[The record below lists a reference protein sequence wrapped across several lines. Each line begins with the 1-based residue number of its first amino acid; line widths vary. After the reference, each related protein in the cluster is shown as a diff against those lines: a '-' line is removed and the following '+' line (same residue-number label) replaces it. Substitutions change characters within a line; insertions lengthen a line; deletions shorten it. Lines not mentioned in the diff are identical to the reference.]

1 MAERAN
7 GILLD
12 TSVVVAHLRGL
23 INLKDLTAPGEP
35 LFLPLVV
42 VGELYKGAL
51 KSNHPERNRLKIE
64 EFLRV
69 AEIGGVFRSSVLMQ
83 AGTSARKKLCAYI
96 GRWGLSLSQ
105 VRRCW
110 ISMPPFV
117 PIGQR
122 VSRRMEKA
130 LRSLS

>member
-35 LFLPLVV
+35 LFLPLVA

-96 GRWGLSLSQ
+96 GR
-105 VRRCW
+105 
-110 ISMPPFV
+110 
-117 PIGQR
+117 
-122 VSRRMEKA
+122 
-130 LRSLS
+130 

>member
-1 MAERAN
+1 MPERAN

-23 INLKDLTAPGEP
+23 INLQDLTAPGEP
-35 LFLPLVV
+35 LFLPLVA

-69 AEIGGVFRSSVLMQ
+69 AAILYLDLATAEAYARVADSLEAR
-83 AGTSARKKLCAYI
+83 GTPI
-96 GRWGLSLSQ
+96 PTNDI
-105 VRRCW
+105 W
-110 ISMPPFV
+110 ISAVAIECDLPLATRDDHF
-117 PIGQR
+117 QR
-122 VSRRMEKA
+122 VDGLLL
-130 LRSLS
+130 LRW

>member
-35 LFLPLVV
+35 LFLPLVA

-51 KSNHPERNRLKIE
+51 KSNHPERNRLKID

-69 AEIGGVFRSSVLMQ
+69 AAILYLDLATAEVYARIADSLEARALLFQRMTFGFQRSRL
-83 AGTSARKKLCAYI
+83 SAICPSHA
-96 GRWGLSLSQ
+96 
-105 VRRCW
+105 
-110 ISMPPFV
+110 
-117 PIGQR
+117 
-122 VSRRMEKA
+122 
-130 LRSLS
+130 

>member
-12 TSVVVAHLRGL
+12 TSVVVSHLRGL

-51 KSNHPERNRLKIE
+51 KSNHPERNRLKID

-69 AEIGGVFRSSVLMQ
+69 AAILYLDLATAEVYARIADSLEAR
-83 AGTSARKKLCAYI
+83 GTPI
-96 GRWGLSLSQ
+96 PTNDI
-105 VRRCW
+105 W
-110 ISMPPFV
+110 ISAVAIECDLPLATRDDHF
-117 PIGQR
+117 QR
-122 VSRRMEKA
+122 VDGLLL
-130 LRSLS
+130 LRW